1 MVKKDSPTP
10 AGEDKEPLPLGYKK
24 VNEGILCEVTGYTF
38 ETAEE
43 CALFFDVFCPL
54 CQTSDLKFHL
64 QRVSN
69 GECSDPYAMYHCQ
82 AIQGSRH
89 KTYVQPCV
97 DDDGLYLLD
106 HRTLQ
111 IRPFPSNSGDLDKTI
126 VKALEAQWMD
136 WWQDKPSSG
145 GFELC
150 KLSRSVWDKVRGY
163 IVKIQEKR
171 KQTKPLRSIDA
182 DDAPRTPDTATSIH
196 SGRAD
201 GNSGTKKGVDDGKD
215 SNQLKVSA
223 TATYSGRADGTGG
236 TQRGVGDTVWLGLVK

>member
-1 MVKKDSPTP
+1 
-10 AGEDKEPLPLGYKK
+10 
-24 VNEGILCEVTGYTF
+24 
-38 ETAEE
+38 
-43 CALFFDVFCPL
+43 
-54 CQTSDLKFHL
+54 
-64 QRVSN
+64 
-69 GECSDPYAMYHCQ
+69 
-82 AIQGSRH
+82 
-89 KTYVQPCV
+89 
-97 DDDGLYLLD
+97 
-106 HRTLQ
+106 
-111 IRPFPSNSGDLDKTI
+111 
-126 VKALEAQWMD
+126 MD

-171 KQTKPLRSIDA
+171 KQTKPLSSMDA

-201 GNSGTKKGVDDGKD
+201 GNSGTKKDVDDGKD

-236 TQRGVGDTVWLGLVK
+236 TQRGVGDTKDLKVSALTKGKGDWLDTGKGQGYGKDFGKGKNNWTDMKGDYDSGLRHISGDGSAWKPLSRFGYGLGVEWASTAQG